1 MNQPR
6 GSWPTGQTRQKILT
20 VEDDP
25 SNRLLTQTALEKA
38 GYEVWP
44 AASAEE
50 ALQILDKRGLPHLAL
65 FDINL
70 PGLSGLKLAHQI
82 QEYIDL
88 PIIMLTSVEDPKTVV
103 GAIDDV
109 AEDYIRKERSNPSEI
124 VARVR
129 RLLRRIGDYNYTL
142 DPMVRIDDRLSVEFA
157 KRQVIV
163 EGKRV
168 DLTPTETKL
177 LYILMRSAG
186 RPVQTDYLLRRLW
199 PMQEVFEE
207 ALRTHVY
214 RLRQKIEISP
224 KKPRYVLT
232 LRGLGYKFPQQ
243 KAGKPTEQPATPAKE
258 QTSELDEPEA
268 DSPGED

>member
-6 GSWPTGQTRQKILT
+6 GGWPSGQTRQRILT
-20 VEDDP
+20 VEDEP
-25 SNRLLTQTALEKA
+25 SNRLLTQTALESA
-38 GYEVWP
+38 GFEVWP

-65 FDINL
+65 FDIRL
-70 PGLSGLKLAHQI
+70 PGLSGLKLARQI

-88 PIIMLTSVEDPKTVV
+88 PIIMLTSVEDPKIVV

-109 AEDYIRKERSNPSEI
+109 AEDYIRKPCDPSEI

-129 RLLRRIGDYNYTL
+129 RLLRRIGDYNYTQ
-142 DPMVRIDDRLSVEFA
+142 DPMVQIDDRLAVEFS
-157 KRQVIV
+157 KRQAIV
-163 EGKRV
+163 EGTRV

-243 KAGKPTEQPATPAKE
+243 KARKLPDETPAEE
-258 QTSELDEPEA
+258 QDPEPESE
-268 DSPGED
+268 DPGSARGEE